1 MMKLSLLELTRIK
14 NSYLSQIVLSV
25 NLCDGCSDDSVS
37 IIFTDEDCFTV
48 TSALKSLSMIKAGYS
63 IITDSGKDLSR
74 RLGLLSSASQDLNNC
89 KDSLSADNPV
99 CPRIQEKREK
109 NKDDHIL
116 KIQSIET
123 VVKGDS
129 ISQSINENVN
139 VNKIAGD
146 ISSTKDSSIIAKLLL
161 NGVRCSILTNGSSES
176 EGVKNAIRSAY
187 IDTKLKISS
196 EESAP
201 RKKLKLTKESNDV
214 VSGDYSLSVTEDI
227 NCCKCK
233 MDNGQGAMLQCK
245 GCGNWW
251 HYHCA
256 GLVVTDNSVY
266 RSRYECLKC
275 INTFMKHI

>member
-1 MMKLSLLELTRIK
+1 MLLKIIIHLS
-14 NSYLSQIVLSV
+14 S
-25 NLCDGCSDDSVS
+25 
-37 IIFTDEDCFTV
+37 
-48 TSALKSLSMIKAGYS
+48 
-63 IITDSGKDLSR
+63 DSGKDLSR
-74 RLGLLSSASQDLNNC
+74 RLGLLSSASQDPNNC
-89 KDSLSADNPV
+89 KNSLSADIPV
-99 CPRIQEKREK
+99 CPQIQEKREI

-129 ISQSINENVN
+129 ISQSINENMN

-196 EESAP
+196 EESTP

-214 VSGDYSLSVTEDI
+214 VFGHCSLAVAEDI
-227 NCCKCK
+227 DCCIECK

-245 GCGNWW
+245 GCGNCW

-256 GLVVTDNSVY
+256 GLVETDNLVY
-266 RSRYECLKC
+266 RSRLYL
-275 INTFMKHI
+275 

>member
-1 MMKLSLLELTRIK
+1 MLLKIIIHLS
-14 NSYLSQIVLSV
+14 S
-25 NLCDGCSDDSVS
+25 
-37 IIFTDEDCFTV
+37 
-48 TSALKSLSMIKAGYS
+48 
-63 IITDSGKDLSR
+63 DSGKDLSR
-74 RLGLLSSASQDLNNC
+74 RLGLLSSASQDPNNC
-89 KDSLSADNPV
+89 KNSLSADIPV
-99 CPRIQEKREK
+99 CPQIQEKREI

-116 KIQSIET
+116 KIESIET

-129 ISQSINENVN
+129 ISQSINENMN

-214 VSGDYSLSVTEDI
+214 VFGITHSLLLRTSIAASVRWTMVKER
-227 NCCKCK
+227 CCSAK
-233 MDNGQGAMLQCK
+233 DVAIGGIITV
-245 GCGNWW
+245 
-251 HYHCA
+251 
-256 GLVVTDNSVY
+256 LVW
-266 RSRYECLKC
+266 
-275 INTFMKHI
+275 